1 MKKHNFYAGP
11 SILSEYTIKNTADA
25 VLNFAGTGLSLLEV
39 SHRGKEFVA
48 VNDEARAL
56 VKELLDVPATHEVVF
71 LGGGASL
78 QFCMIPFNLLKK
90 KAAYI
95 DTGTW
100 ASKAIK
106 EAKLFGEVDVV
117 ASSADKNY
125 TYIPKH
131 YTVAPDSEYLH
142 FTTNNTIYGTEY
154 HKIPE
159 VSVPLVS
166 DMSSDIFSRPI
177 DVSKYDAIY
186 AGAQKHLAP
195 AGVTIIIVRKDA
207 LGHVDRPI
215 PTMLDYNTHIK
226 KDSMFNTPPVL
237 PIFSALQT
245 LKWYKQQGGV
255 KVLQK
260 KNQEKAAVLYDE
272 IDRNKLFRGTVE
284 VEDRSLMNVCFVMND
299 EYKEL
304 EKEFADFAT
313 AAGMIGI
320 KGHRSVGGFRA
331 SLYNAMPIES
341 VKALVQTMKE
351 FEKKH

>member
-125 TYIPKH
+125 TYIPKS

-166 DMSSDIFSRPI
+166 DMSSDIFSRPV

-186 AGAQKHLAP
+186 AGAQKNLAP

-284 VEDRSLMNVCFVMND
+284 AEDRSLMNVCFVMND

-313 AAGMIGI
+313 AAGMVGI

-341 VKALVQTMKE
+341 VKALVQTMQE
-351 FEKKH
+351 FEKQH